1 MMKSIDSISVDTFV
15 TSWGSLISSYVQKQ
29 VIKRIG
35 FGDDREQIINEEL
48 RDILDRRWDQSEE
61 AYEIVEHCE
70 QLIDNLNT
78 NTK

>member
-48 RDILDRRWDQSEE
+48 RDILDRRWDQGEE

>member
-1 MMKSIDSISVDTFV
+1 MKSIDSISVDTFV